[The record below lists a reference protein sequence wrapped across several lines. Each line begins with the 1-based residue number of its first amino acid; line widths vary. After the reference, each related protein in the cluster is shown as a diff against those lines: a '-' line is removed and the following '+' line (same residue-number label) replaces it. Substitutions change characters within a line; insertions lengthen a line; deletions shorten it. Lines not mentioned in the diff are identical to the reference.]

1 MSITLIELIMY
12 IHCLSAHMHKKDSSG
27 ESNVESVVVQP
38 NQPPCLPTE
47 LFSHAVHIG
56 VENVYNEPRHR
67 LSCSVNG
74 SGVLQCAEIVLG
86 AGEAAM
92 SEILYPRFG
101 SIISGNIINQA
112 EREELFC
119 RFHSLRMDT
128 SLREDVV
135 GLIQKLDPN
144 VPRKYCVMFHQC
156 FLRELVACTI
166 KAYRELVTRPEET
179 AASKDLT
186 ASEKGVLY
194 YVAGFILHKVGTRK
208 HGNTALIQ
216 SCVSNKKESRFA
228 EWTAKL
234 DRGGLKFPSDN
245 FFELIYQ
252 CDRCVASRVGTKL
265 SPNVLCKDSTMEAL
279 MDHPQIKNVWDKI
292 CTSAGQTYA
301 NSLVTLQYTLEAF
314 LAMKGRAL
322 AQQARAPLMRTGKA
336 TNLSLRHGLL
346 INW

>member
-1 MSITLIELIMY
+1 
-12 IHCLSAHMHKKDSSG
+12 MHKKDSSG

-38 NQPPCLPTE
+38 NLPPCLPT
-47 LFSHAVHIG
+47 
-56 VENVYNEPRHR
+56 
-67 LSCSVNG
+67 
-74 SGVLQCAEIVLG
+74 
-86 AGEAAM
+86 EAAM

-101 SIISGNIINQA
+101 SIISRNIINQA
-112 EREELFC
+112 ECEELFC

-128 SLREDVV
+128 SLRDDVV

-216 SCVSNKKESRFA
+216 SCVSNKKESTVDCEIRSW
-228 EWTAKL
+228 WTEIPIRQFLQAH
-234 DRGGLKFPSDN
+234 
-245 FFELIYQ
+245 
-252 CDRCVASRVGTKL
+252 L
-265 SPNVLCKDSTMEAL
+265 SV
-279 MDHPQIKNVWDKI
+279 
-292 CTSAGQTYA
+292 
-301 NSLVTLQYTLEAF
+301 
-314 LAMKGRAL
+314 
-322 AQQARAPLMRTGKA
+322 
-336 TNLSLRHGLL
+336 
-346 INW
+346 